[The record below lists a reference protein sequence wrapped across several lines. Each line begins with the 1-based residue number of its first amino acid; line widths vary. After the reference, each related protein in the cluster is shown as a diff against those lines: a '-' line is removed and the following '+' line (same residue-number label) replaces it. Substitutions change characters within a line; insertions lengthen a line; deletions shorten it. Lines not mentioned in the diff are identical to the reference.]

1 MNTMEIRGNFISLLA
16 EVDDPELLQK
26 MLEKC
31 LEMLRVED
39 RLEDL
44 PPELLAALERAIAES
59 YDESD
64 LVPNEE
70 VTRMAR
76 QWLKL

>member
-16 EVDDPELLQK
+16 EVDDPELLKK

-31 LEMLRVED
+31 LEMLQTED

-44 PPELLAALERAIAES
+44 SPELLAMLERAIEES

-64 LVPNEE
+64 LVPNEK
-70 VTRMAR
+70 VTQMAR
-76 QWLKL
+76 QWLKQ